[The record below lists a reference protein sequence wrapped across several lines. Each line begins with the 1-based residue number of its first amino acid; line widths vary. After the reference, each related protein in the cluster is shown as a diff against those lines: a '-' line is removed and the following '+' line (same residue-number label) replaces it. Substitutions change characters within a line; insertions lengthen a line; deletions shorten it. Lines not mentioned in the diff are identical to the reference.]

1 MTGRA
6 VGGLGALQ
14 SGPEENLQALCDT
27 KLFGQLR
34 RTPALLPLRL
44 AAKGRVVCI
53 GSQRGSNA
61 L

>member
-1 MTGRA
+1 M

-44 AAKGRVVCI
+44 AAKGRAVCI

-61 L
+61 M